1 MPSSGIGN
9 LRLVAANCPGLDPGS
24 ERKANLQD
32 KVVSH
37 QESVI
42 SKDLPSRGSLADD

>member
-24 ERKANLQD
+24 VRKANLRN

-42 SKDLPSRGSLADD
+42 SRDLEITGFPADG